1 MMLKSLEKRIW
12 KMSNLRNIKYVP
24 SHKTNILETLKRIGW
39 TPPSEDLRFQEKWQ
53 HSRLANIFNK
63 KVK

>member
-1 MMLKSLEKRIW
+1 
-12 KMSNLRNIKYVP
+12 MSNLRNIKYVP

-39 TPPSEDLRFQEKWQ
+39 IPPSEDLRFQEKWQ